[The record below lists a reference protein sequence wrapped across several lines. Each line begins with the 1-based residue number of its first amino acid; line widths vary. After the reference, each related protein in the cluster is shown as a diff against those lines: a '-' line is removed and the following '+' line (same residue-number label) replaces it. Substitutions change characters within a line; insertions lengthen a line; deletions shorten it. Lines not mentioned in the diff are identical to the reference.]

1 MSPDGYCNTS
11 KAVNPRVFEPCRTTL
26 HAAAFGDHAEC
37 LQLLLR
43 HDAQVNAVD
52 HSGKTALMMAAE
64 NGQAGAVGTYLGCGL
79 CTGLV
84 RNAA

>member
-1 MSPDGYCNTS
+1 M
-11 KAVNPRVFEPCRTTL
+11 FETFRTTL

-52 HSGKTALMMAAE
+52 NSGKTALMMAAE
-64 NGQAGAVGTYLGCGL
+64 NGQAGAVGMYLGCGQEPAL
-79 CTGLV
+79 F
-84 RNAA
+84 